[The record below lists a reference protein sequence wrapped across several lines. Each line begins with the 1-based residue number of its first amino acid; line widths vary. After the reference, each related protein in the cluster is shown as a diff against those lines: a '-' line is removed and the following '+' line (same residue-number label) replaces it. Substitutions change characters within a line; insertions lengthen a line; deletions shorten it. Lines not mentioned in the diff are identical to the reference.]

1 MLPVVYRKIVM
12 GLVLTGIVF
21 AMPDLVFGLLH
32 SLLSIAHVS
41 YEWISF
47 ILEEFIGHI
56 FHLSKYYS
64 QLIVFYLWLSI
75 ASYGCYRLCRKLPG
89 LYYQFME
96 KLLNTWLWYK
106 TYILLYSQ
114 DLSPVQR
121 IKLTT
126 LYTATIISLLFL
138 VMS

>member
-12 GLVLTGIVF
+12 GLVLTSIVF
-21 AMPDLVFGLLH
+21 AMPDFVFGLFH

-47 ILEEFIGHI
+47 ILEEFSGHI
-56 FHLSKYYS
+56 YHFSKYHS
-64 QLIVFYLWLSI
+64 QLVVFYSWLSV
-75 ASYGCYRLCRKLPG
+75 ASYYCYRLCCKLPG
-89 LYYQFME
+89 LYHQFME
-96 KLLNTWLWYK
+96 KLLNAWSWYK

-114 DLSPVQR
+114 DLSSAQR
-121 IKLTT
+121 VKLTT
-126 LYTATIISLLFL
+126 LYTAAIISLLFL